1 MSGLHSYAWGP
12 RTGYQFKS
20 PPDIGR
26 RLKMLTGTRLY
37 GDVI

>member
-20 PPDIGR
+20 PPDIG
-26 RLKMLTGTRLY
+26 LVKMVAGTRLY